1 MSIPPRCAPRVLA
14 DREHPRGDV
23 GGRRDNGD
31 TFLEPES
38 YELPTP
44 DAVDLVVEMADVMA
58 AFAAQRL
65 ARIDAMRREA
75 LRDAERDG
83 VALTEIVDRSIRLEL
98 AAALRITEHRAG
110 ELLRRAEALVHRYP
124 RVLTSLERADIT
136 EQHADILVDAL
147 DGLEPP
153 VAARVLPEG
162 IELARTQPVG
172 TFRRMLR
179 TLIDTVRSATLT
191 ERHEAALTRRRVA
204 VEAADDGMA
213 WLHAF
218 VPAVEARAALD
229 RATAMAK
236 ALKDVDGE
244 TRTLDQLRADV
255 ICDLVVEGEARSH
268 PRATRGIR
276 ATVVTTV
283 PALALLEA
291 DDAARDAAGL
301 APATVEGVG
310 PIPLSRAKE
319 LCGGEDG
326 WMRILTHPETGMVL
340 SVGRT
345 KYRAPESLRRLARW
359 RAGRCMGPGCGVPA
373 DRCVIDHTIAFA
385 DGGET
390 SLHNHAPLCR
400 GHHTVKHHGRWDV
413 RQVPGSGGAVQLTS
427 PTGRRYVVQPE
438 RPMPAFRPS
447 DAGDAPF

>member
-1 MSIPPRCAPRVLA
+1 MF
-14 DREHPRGDV
+14 
-23 GGRRDNGD
+23 
-31 TFLEPES
+31 TEPES
-38 YELPTP
+38 YEPP
-44 DAVDLVVEMADVMA
+44 IADAVDLVVEMADVMA
-58 AFAAQRL
+58 TFAAQRL
-65 ARIDAMRREA
+65 VRIDAMRREA

-83 VALTEIVDRSIRLEL
+83 HLLTEIIDRSTRLEL
-98 AAALRITEHRAG
+98 AAALRITEYRAG

-147 DGLEPP
+147 DALQPH
-153 VAARVLPEG
+153 VADRVLPDA
-162 IELARTQPVG
+162 IRLAHAQPVG
-172 TFRRMLR
+172 TFRRMLQS
-179 TLIDTVRSATLT
+179 LIETVQSATLT
-191 ERHEAALTRRRVA
+191 GRHEAALTRRRVV
-204 VEAADDGMA
+204 VEAAEDGMA

-218 VPAVEARAALD
+218 VPAVEARASFD

-236 ALKDVDGE
+236 VLKDVSDE

-255 ICDLVVEGEARSH
+255 FCDLVLEGETRSH
-268 PRATRGIR
+268 PRAARGIR

-291 DDAARDAAGL
+291 DDTARDAAGL

-310 PIPLSRAKE
+310 PIPLTRAKE

-345 KYRAPESLRRLARW
+345 KYRAPESLRQLARW
-359 RAGRCMGPGCGVPA
+359 RAGRCMGPGCGIPA
-373 DRCVIDHTIAFA
+373 DRCDIDHTLAFA

-390 SLHNHAPLCR
+390 SLHNHAPLCG

-413 RQVPGSGGAVQLTS
+413 RQVPGSGGAVQWTS
-427 PTGRRYVVQPE
+427 PTGRRYVLQPE
-438 RPMPAFRPS
+438 RPMPVFLPS
-447 DAGDAPF
+447 HAGDAPF